1 MVLATTTSLVTGL
14 VCLELYK
21 VIDGKNKLD
30 DYKNA
35 FINLALPFIG
45 FGEPITSPKG
55 KYLSP
60 TGEVEFDKIW
70 DRFHFDYEITLQELL
85 DEMKKKGLV
94 CSMVSCGV
102 SLLYGSFFPQK
113 KLQDR
118 LHLKYT
124 TLPLPPHFRRVC

>member
-1 MVLATTTSLVTGL
+1 MTGL

-21 VIDGKNKLD
+21 VIDGKNKLE

-45 FGEPITSPKG
+45 YGEPIASPKG
-55 KYLSP
+55 SYLGP
-60 TGEVEFDKIW
+60 KGEVTFDKIW
-70 DRFHFDYEITLQELL
+70 DRFDFDYEITLQELL
-85 DEMKKKGLV
+85 DGMKEKGLV

-113 KLQDR
+113 KLADR
-118 LHLKYT
+118 LHLK
-124 TLPLPPHFRRVC
+124 